1 MKKLVALLVAMMMLL
16 AMPFAYAEEEV
27 EMPFEGEWYDFETFM
42 VYLPVNMV
50 EAEVTEE
57 MEESGIYCALTNED
71 GSRAIQ
77 FAYTALEEEV
87 TVEDLVAG
95 FQETYGEDNV
105 LTVEANDSTF
115 VYYVDE
121 ENESVCFVVA
131 DPVDLGLYI
140 FVFTPVTDDDFMEN
154 AGSIIATVI
163 FTDGEEAAA
172 E

>member
-1 MKKLVALLVAMMMLL
+1 MKKLIALLVAMMMLL

-27 EMPFEGEWYDFETFM
+27 EMPFEGEWYDFETFA
-42 VYLPVNMV
+42 VYLPVNLV

-57 MEESGIYCALTNED
+57 MEENGIYCALTNED
-71 GSRAIQ
+71 GTRAIQ
-77 FAYTALEEEV
+77 FAYAALEEEI

-95 FQETYGEDNV
+95 FQEAYGEDNV
-105 LTVEANDSTF
+105 QTVEANDSTF

-131 DPVDLGLYI
+131 DPVDLGLYM
-140 FVFTPVTDDDFMEN
+140 FVFTPVTDDEFMEN

-163 FTDGEEAAA
+163 FADGEEAAA